1 MEITESTRRML
12 EIKCREICQVYGL
25 GQVYVAE
32 VIGPCRRYLAGYGRP
47 EWAKPQHMALTPD
60 LAMFW
65 YGQLSTTVRDNIKNE
80 FEQLMVRA
88 KIELAVMEVAMHPI
102 DLIFI

>member
-12 EIKCREICQVYGL
+12 EIKSREICRVYGL
-25 GQVYVAE
+25 EQVYVAE
-32 VIGPCRRYLAGYGRP
+32 VIGPRHRYLAGYGQP
-47 EWAKPQHMALTPD
+47 EWARPQHMALTSS
-60 LAMFW
+60 LMMFW
-65 YGQLSTTVRDNIKNE
+65 YGQLSTAARDNIKEE

-102 DLIFI
+102 GLIFI